1 MQIWEERPITTANL
15 LNPAFCGELIR
26 RCADS
31 YYEETNKPVPYVLLF
46 LMLPIILHKTTR
58 DSLPK
63 TSRKSLHEW
72 LEKNQFVKIGFVDR
86 CQQMVPFVKEA
97 LMFLLQNN
105 AIEFDEKGNISVLK
119 FQMKKINEMHATEIN
134 ECYNKSKLIG
144 KLLAKS
150 GKPETIYSLFGVK
163 P

>member
-26 RCADS
+26 RCTES
-31 YYEETNKPVPYVLLF
+31 YCEEINKPFPYVLLF
-46 LMLPIILHKTTR
+46 IMLPIVLHKTTR

-63 TSRKSLHEW
+63 NSRKSIYEW
-72 LEKNQFVKIGFVDR
+72 LEENQFVKIGFVDR
-86 CQQMVPFVKEA
+86 CQQMIPFVKEA

-105 AIEFDEKGNISVLK
+105 AIKFDEKGNIIVLK
-119 FQMKKINEMHATEIN
+119 FQKKRINEIHATEIN
-134 ECYNKSKLIG
+134 VCYNKSKLIG